1 MRRNWKFIEIWKL
14 VEIDCRIVYMF
25 KCLYANMGPMIVFDK
40 VSKIYSDEIIALKDI
55 NFSIEKGEFVSIV
68 GQSGAGKSTL
78 LKLIFAEEKPT
89 EGVVLIKGN
98 DINEIK
104 NNKLPILR
112 RHIGVIFQDFRL
124 LDKKTVFE
132 NVSFAMEVA
141 GKSDGE
147 IKEDVPQVLN
157 IVGLSDKVDSYT
169 SELSGGEKQRVS
181 IARALVHRPDIIIA
195 DEPTGNLDLVN
206 TWDVIQLLMKI
217 NQYGTTIILATHN
230 REIVNFVNKRV
241 ITIDRGRVTK
251 DQLDKG
257 KYII

>member
-1 MRRNWKFIEIWKL
+1 MS
-14 VEIDCRIVYMF
+14 
-25 KCLYANMGPMIVFDK
+25 PMIVFDK
-40 VSKIYSDEIIALKDI
+40 VSKIYNDEIIALKDI

-89 EGVVLIKGN
+89 VGVVLIKGN
-98 DINEIK
+98 DVNEIRD
-104 NNKLPILR
+104 NKLPILR
-112 RHIGVIFQDFRL
+112 RHIGVIFQDFKL

-141 GKSDGE
+141 GKSDEE
-147 IKEDVPQVLN
+147 IKMDVPQVLN
-157 IVGLSDKVDSYT
+157 IVSLSDKVDNYT

-241 ITIDRGRVTK
+241 ITIDRGRITK
-251 DQLDKG
+251 DQLNKG

>member
-1 MRRNWKFIEIWKL
+1 
-14 VEIDCRIVYMF
+14 
-25 KCLYANMGPMIVFDK
+25 MIVFDK
-40 VSKIYSDEIIALKDI
+40 VSKIYSDEIVALKDI

-98 DINEIK
+98 DVNEIRD
-104 NNKLPILR
+104 NKLPILR
-112 RHIGVIFQDFRL
+112 RHIGVIFQDFKL

-132 NVSFAMEVA
+132 NVSFVMEVA
-141 GKSDGE
+141 GKSDEE
-147 IKEDVPQVLN
+147 IKDDVPQVLN
-157 IVGLSDKVDSYT
+157 IVSLSDKVDNYT

-217 NQYGTTIILATHN
+217 NQYGTTVILATHN

-251 DQLDKG
+251 DQLNKG

>member
-1 MRRNWKFIEIWKL
+1 
-14 VEIDCRIVYMF
+14 
-25 KCLYANMGPMIVFDK
+25 MGPMIVFDK
-40 VSKIYSDEIIALKDI
+40 VSKIYSDEIVALKDI

-98 DINEIK
+98 DVNEIK